1 MYWEDRYDA
10 EYIKALEEI
19 VKHNRETVQSLIEE
33 KDNELMRKKLKNLL
47 DYTVDEYEKA
57 CLLVC

>member
-19 VKHNRETVQSLIEE
+19 VQYNRETIQSLIEE
-33 KDNELMRKKLKNLL
+33 KDNELMRKKLQDLL
-47 DYTVDEYEKA
+47 DYTVDEYKKA
-57 CLLVC
+57 GLLVC